1 VCCISLAGVLVRVVM
16 LALHSQVQS
25 IYTLG
30 MELSSDCFPI
40 LLLDLKNHL
49 VHTAIAESP
58 NHRSNRI
65 SNQLIALRKN
75 LIQARHFA
83 MMDHTNMSHHM
94 PKTMAEMPMTF
105 FTSTTTPL
113 YSNAWTPKT
122 AAQYAMTCL
131 FLVFLCIIFRG
142 LLAARCN
149 MLWLLAY
156 GSSKNA
162 TPEEVSCCAE
172 EVASQKPLHGELM
185 SGSPSRHQDGPTRV
199 REILLRAV
207 LDTALAIVSYL
218 LWVSDRN
225 YIL

>member
-1 VCCISLAGVLVRVVM
+1 
-16 LALHSQVQS
+16 
-25 IYTLG
+25 
-30 MELSSDCFPI
+30 
-40 LLLDLKNHL
+40 
-49 VHTAIAESP
+49 
-58 NHRSNRI
+58 
-65 SNQLIALRKN
+65 
-75 LIQARHFA
+75 
-83 MMDHTNMSHHM
+83 MSHHM

-113 YSNAWTPKT
+113 YSSAWTPKT

-156 GSSKNA
+156 GSSNA
-162 TPEEVSCCAE
+162 AAPEEVSCCAE
-172 EVASQKPLHGELM
+172 EVALQKPLHSKLV
-185 SGSPSRHQDGPTRV
+185 PDCPTRHHDGPSRV
-199 REILLRAV
+199 REVLLRAV

-218 LWVSDRN
+218 LWVSDRV